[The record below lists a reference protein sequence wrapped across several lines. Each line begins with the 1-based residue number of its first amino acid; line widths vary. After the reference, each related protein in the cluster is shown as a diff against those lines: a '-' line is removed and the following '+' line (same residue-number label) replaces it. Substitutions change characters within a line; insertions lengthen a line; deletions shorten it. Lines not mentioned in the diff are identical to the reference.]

1 MVQFGTHLAKEEADG
16 INQQGQ
22 EIQMTYRR
30 YDDRYWEQRLNQS
43 LRGRSGFAWGAFFI
57 GFIIGGIIF

>member
-1 MVQFGTHLAKEEADG
+1 
-16 INQQGQ
+16 
-22 EIQMTYRR
+22 MTYRR
-30 YDDRYWEQRLNQS
+30 YDDRYWEQRLNQT